1 MGNNNIKKLISICI
15 PCRNEVD
22 NVQPM
27 AEKLVTLLQRY
38 EHYIFEIIFIDNY
51 SDDGTRDKLREIC
64 AREKRIKAILNAK
77 NFPEGSG
84 MHVLF
89 QACGDCIISIPA
101 DFQVPLEL
109 IEQMIDEWEKGVK
122 VVALTKI
129 PASQDKVKLMRKL
142 YYTISRRF
150 SNEDVLIG
158 FTGSG
163 LYDKSFLD
171 ICKTCNDP
179 MLSIRYMVTR
189 YAASLKKIEY
199 REKPR
204 RSGKSKHSAGSL
216 INVAIMRFVRVSDIA
231 PHYSIL
237 IGLFMGIASLG
248 IALYYLVR
256 KLLDWY
262 NFPMG
267 TAPLVIGMFFL
278 GAVQLIFLGLMGEY
292 IMLINK
298 RQKNEPR
305 VVESER
311 INFTSEQDEQE
322 NQNA

>member
-1 MGNNNIKKLISICI
+1 MKKMISVCI
-15 PCRNEVD
+15 PCRNEVN
-22 NVQPM
+22 NVHSM
-27 AEKLVTLLQRY
+27 AKELIALLQRHEYY
-38 EHYIFEIIFIDNY
+38 EFEIIFIDNY

-64 AREKRIKAILNAK
+64 AGDKRIKAILNAK

-84 MHVLF
+84 LHVLF
-89 QACGDCIISIPA
+89 QAHGDCIISIPA
-101 DFQVPLEL
+101 DFQVPVNL
-109 IEQMIDEWEKGVK
+109 IDQMIEEWEKGAK

-129 PASQDKVKLMRKL
+129 TAQQDKVKPMRKL
-142 YYTISRRF
+142 YYAISRSF

-163 LYDKSFLD
+163 LYDKSFMD
-171 ICKTCNDP
+171 ICKMCHDP
-179 MLSIRYMVTR
+179 MLSIRYMVTH
-189 YAASLKKIEY
+189 YAASLKKLEY
-199 REKPR
+199 MEKPR
-204 RSGKSKHSAGSL
+204 RSGRSKHSAGSL
-216 INVAIMRFVRVSDIA
+216 INVAIMRFIRISDIA
-231 PHYSIL
+231 PHFSIV
-237 IGLFMGIASLG
+237 IGLFMGIASMV

-256 KLLDWY
+256 KIIDWG

-278 GAVQLIFLGLMGEY
+278 GAIQLIFLGLMGEY
-292 IMLINK
+292 IMMINK

-311 INFTSEQDEQE
+311 INFTSEQNVQE